1 MQGHIRKRGR
11 KWCVVVDIGRVRK
24 TDRDGNPVLG
34 KDGKQLMV
42 RKQRWYSGYER
53 KQDAA
58 DALPDILKQGKSGA
72 PRKRAR
78 DVQEYLVDVWLPA
91 IKVRLR
97 PATYDSYKRT
107 IERRVVPRIGG
118 IRLRQLAGDDL
129 NRMYADLL
137 ERGGR
142 REQGLSLRTVRYV
155 HAIVRK
161 ALQDAVRWNLVHR
174 NVAEQADPPAQRRNR
189 SAINTWSKDQLKAFL
204 AHVADDRLYALW
216 HLLASTGMR
225 RGEAL
230 GLSWDALD
238 LDAGR
243 VTIRRALVTIGYK
256 TQFAETKTDRWR
268 SVQLDAR
275 TVEALREH
283 ATRQA
288 GEIEAAGEAYGD
300 PEHPQLV
307 FCAEDGARLHPD
319 RVSKLFAA
327 HVKASALPR
336 IRLHDLRHT
345 HATLALA
352 AGVHPKVVQER
363 LGHASITLTLDTYTH
378 ASPAIDAAAAEQ
390 IAALIA

>member
-1 MQGHIRKRGR
+1 MQGHVRKRGR
-11 KWCVVVDIGRVRK
+11 KWCVVVDIGRVPK
-24 TDRDGNPVLG
+24 TDDDGRPVLG
-34 KDGKQLMV
+34 ADDKPIMV
-42 RKQRWYSGYER
+42 RKQRWYSGYDR
-53 KQDAA
+53 KQDAE
-58 DALPDILKQGKSGA
+58 DALPDILKQGKTGA
-72 PRKRAR
+72 PRRRVRNVA
-78 DVQEYLVDVWLPA
+78 EFLTDVWLPA
-91 IKVRLR
+91 VKVRLR
-97 PATYDSYKRT
+97 PATYDSYRRT

-142 REQGLSLRTVRYV
+142 NEQGLSPRTVRYV

-174 NVAEQADPPAQRRNR
+174 NVGEQADPPAQRRNR
-189 SAINTWSKDQLKAFL
+189 DAIKTWTKEQLKAFL

-230 GLSWDALD
+230 GLAWEALD

-243 VTIRRALVTIGYK
+243 VTIRRALVTVGYE

-268 SVQLDAR
+268 TVELDAR
-275 TVEALREH
+275 TVEVLREH
-283 ATRQA
+283 AQRQA
-288 GEIEAAGEAYGD
+288 AEIEAAGDTYGD

-307 FCAEDGARLHPD
+307 FCTEDGEPLHPD
-319 RVSKLFAA
+319 RVSKVFTA
-327 HVKASALPR
+327 HVKSSALPR

-363 LGHASITLTLDTYTH
+363 LGHASITITLDTYTH